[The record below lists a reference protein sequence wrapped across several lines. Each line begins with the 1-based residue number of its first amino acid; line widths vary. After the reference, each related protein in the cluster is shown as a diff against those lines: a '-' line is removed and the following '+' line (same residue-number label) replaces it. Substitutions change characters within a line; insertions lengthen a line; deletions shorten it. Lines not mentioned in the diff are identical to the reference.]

1 MRVFLV
7 KKRAAMLALKAW
19 EFFKRD
25 LRIESSYKAAFIFE
39 YATTILP
46 LLTFYFVAKLVD
58 ENSAASL
65 TPYGGKYFPFA
76 VVGLAFMQYFT
87 IALTNFAATI
97 RRSQMAGCLEAMLST
112 QTSPGT
118 VIILSSTYSF
128 LMKLFH
134 LVLVLTVSSL
144 LLGVG
149 FGSCNFL
156 SMAVVLALT
165 IASLS
170 GFGILSAAFIV
181 VMKKGD
187 PIEWFI
193 GSVSSMLGGAL
204 FPVSLMPGWLRIIA
218 ALLPTTYALE
228 AMRQAMLNGASIAML
243 WREVLI
249 LGTMAAVLL
258 PVSVWV
264 FAKAVEKG
272 RRDGTLMH
280 Y

>member
-1 MRVFLV
+1 
-7 KKRAAMLALKAW
+7 MLLLKAV

-25 LRIESSYKAAFIFE
+25 LRVESSYKAAFLFE
-39 YATTILP
+39 YLTTILP
-46 LLTFYFVAKLVD
+46 LLTFYFVAKLVG
-58 ENSAASL
+58 EHSASSL

-118 VIILSSTYSF
+118 VIILSSAYSF
-128 LMKLFH
+128 LVKLLH
-134 LVLVLTVSSL
+134 LVLVLAVSGL
-144 LLGVG
+144 LLGVS
-149 FGSCNFL
+149 FGKCNFT
-156 SMAVVLALT
+156 SMAIILVLT

-170 GFGILSAAFIV
+170 GLGILSAAFIV

-204 FPVSLMPGWLRIIA
+204 FPVSLMPDWLRAIS

-228 AMRQAMLNGASIAML
+228 ALRLAMLKGADMWAL
-243 WREVLI
+243 RREMLI
-249 LGTMAAVLL
+249 LGMMAAVLL
-258 PVSVWV
+258 PASVWV
-264 FAKAVEKG
+264 FSKAVEKG
-272 RRDGTLMH
+272 RRDGTLMQ